1 MSAQRLFRA
10 TIMHMTV
17 ALAMVALVVVTPAC
31 LLAQSATERIAAGD
45 KESAA
50 GRSAQALQQYDG
62 ALHLEPRNYP
72 ALWKAAREAVDLGEI
87 ESDAA
92 KRSAFYVRATAY
104 ARRAIAVD
112 STDAEAYFH
121 AARALGRAALTMGAR
136 DKVKLA
142 AEIRHD
148 AMRALQLQPRHPGAA
163 HVMGV
168 WNAEI
173 MRLNGV
179 TRLIARTFL
188 GGQVFSTASWP
199 EATRYMEL
207 AVAIE
212 PDRLVHRLD
221 LARVYRDSGRLADAR
236 RTYEVAIGLPSLD
249 ANDAGFRREAQDELK
264 ALR

>member
-1 MSAQRLFRA
+1 MHPGRHRLDDEERRDLADDLEGRRPGADDDARAQGRRV
-10 TIMHMTV
+10 V
-17 ALAMVALVVVTPAC
+17 ADAEQDP
-31 LLAQSATERIAAGD
+31 
-45 KESAA
+45 
-50 GRSAQALQQYDG
+50 
-62 ALHLEPRNYP
+62 LHLEPRNYP

-179 TRLIARTFL
+179 TRLIAKTFL
-188 GGQVFSTASWP
+188 GGQVFSTASWA